1 MTDASSTVGSGQAQ
15 AAHAASSK
23 AWWLAALAALFA
35 FRLAFGLSSEFFFED
50 ETQIFLMGLRHYATG
65 AWPHFGPDVVWTRS
79 EIPGALQALLV
90 GVPLRVLP
98 VPEAPFL
105 LLNLLSAGALA
116 AFAWYVARRLP
127 GIPRW
132 LLWGWL
138 FTIPWTLQFST
149 HVVNPSY
156 VLTGAVIFFIGFFEA
171 HPWFRIGAIRQT
183 AAWFM
188 MGFAVPW
195 VAQFHMQWP
204 LLLPFVGL
212 VGLADLIGRRAL
224 PWRGML
230 AFMAG
235 ALLPAALIVPT
246 WLTYGMSQGSG
257 GVLDNLRI
265 HAVNPFA
272 MVTMLARFFSFASLE
287 VARFIDIDGAKRLAF
302 FERHVWLVPLAA
314 LAWIAGVVQPLW
326 MLWAAVRAKAPH
338 REWLALR
345 LLLAVTVLLVY
356 VSFWF
361 VMEPAQA
368 HNYYVVAP
376 IAWMFTAYCWMLIDS
391 PRWRRVAAVVL
402 AVNIAFHAG
411 LAWAQAPERS
421 MYRNREPVVAAIRL
435 KQPEMF
441 GHRRAFA
448 PEGGPATLQD
458 STRPYHPVRDLA
470 VIDPGLRIGRFGLLQ
485 WSFVLENRN
494 PRVAFRDV
502 LYQMTYRDGQG
513 RIVEQRHELLKEI
526 FQPGESSRLQ
536 VTDAFLRAPF
546 STAHFEILGA
556 EALLPIEDR

>member
-1 MTDASSTVGSGQAQ
+1 MTDLSSTAGSGQAQ

-50 ETQIFLMGLRHYATG
+50 ETQIFLMGLRYYATG

-98 VPEAPFL
+98 VPEAPFF

-156 VLTGAVIFFIGFFEA
+156 VLAGAVIFFIGFFEA

-224 PWRGML
+224 PWRGVL
-230 AFMAG
+230 AFLVG

-287 VARFIDIDGAKRLAF
+287 IARFIDIDGAKRLAF

-356 VSFWF
+356 GSFWF

-391 PRWRRVAAVVL
+391 HRWRRVAAVVL

-421 MYRNREPVVAAIRL
+421 MYRNREPAAAAIRL

-448 PEGGPATLQD
+448 PEGGPAILQD

-485 WSFVLENRN
+485 WSFMLENRN

-502 LYQMTYRDGQG
+502 LYQMTYRDGKG
-513 RIVEQRHELLKEI
+513 RIVEQRHEFLKEI
-526 FQPGESSRLQ
+526 FQPGESGRLQ
-536 VTDAFLRAPF
+536 VTDTFLRAPF

-556 EALLPIEDR
+556 EALLPVEDR